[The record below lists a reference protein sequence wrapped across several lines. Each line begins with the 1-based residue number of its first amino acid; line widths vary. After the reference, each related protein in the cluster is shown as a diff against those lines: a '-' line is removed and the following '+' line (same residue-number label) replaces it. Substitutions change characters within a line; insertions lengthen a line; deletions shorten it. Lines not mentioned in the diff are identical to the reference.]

1 MSQAQHRVED
11 TVEVKMTKA
20 SLPNEL
26 VFQISKSHLTDIY
39 TFPTVCKSAH
49 TARRTYSDGH
59 RKDTKS

>member
-1 MSQAQHRVED
+1 MSQAQHRIED
-11 TVEVKMTKA
+11 MVEVKIINA

-39 TFPTVCKSAH
+39 TFPTLCKSAH

-59 RKDTKS
+59 RKDTES